1 VAPES
6 VPNLRFKE
14 SLSKETMEACPQCQS
29 SLKERVRALLEASAV
44 HFNVDEK
51 VTFEELAAL
60 VAAAGRGQA

>member
-1 VAPES
+1 
-6 VPNLRFKE
+6 
-14 SLSKETMEACPQCQS
+14 MEACPQCQS
-29 SLKERVRALLEASAV
+29 SLKERVRALLEAGAV